1 MYQNPITPYTYMYLH
16 TYLCESDES
25 PVGNISSYPSNR
37 WISNNPIFVGQN
49 WAMPAYGP
57 QANTFHQF
65 VSAPKTSFCAC
76 AWLLACIPIY
86 IYMYADLYIWTLLF
100 VYLFLFFLLFVFY
113 IFPLLSFLRR
123 TQYFF
128 CFFFCFYSLK
138 KCLRAWMN
146 VCMYAFLEISICKLY
161 TYVYKF
167 TLVYK
172 CLYVCLYVMC
182 RCAP

>member
-86 IYMYADLYIWTLLF
+86 ICMQTCTYGRC
-100 VYLFLFFLLFVFY
+100 YLFIYFCFFYFSFFIFSHCFLFSVEHSTFFVFFLL
-113 IFPLLSFLRR
+113 LLAEKMFK
-123 TQYFF
+123 
-128 CFFFCFYSLK
+128 SLDE
-138 KCLRAWMN
+138 
-146 VCMYAFLEISICKLY
+146 CM
-161 TYVYKF
+161 
-167 TLVYK
+167 
-172 CLYVCLYVMC
+172 YVCLFGDFNLQTIYIC
-182 RCAP
+182 I